1 MNKIYVAFVLAAGL
15 VIAGRTQAD
24 LKNMNNE
31 LDNSLSKSFSSG
43 NNATAG
49 NNATSAANAIATN
62 TNSSTEG
69 LVPVGPVTSPGC
81 SGIEVVGYGQANNA
95 PAAFPSS
102 NTVPTGFSTTPI
114 GGKLTVASL
123 SGSAIV
129 TNDFI
134 HNGVTIPDAAN
145 NGSYLLAGNLG
156 YCITDP
162 QKCQA
167 GTTTDFNVFY
177 DSTVGSFTI
186 ALLKE
191 PLGRVRLKA
200 ERFLMQTLGIAQG
213 DMCRLNYYVGTT
225 MYVNPHYDS
234 KNLGFSFCP
243 GATVLPQ

>member
-1 MNKIYVAFVLAAGL
+1 MNKKLITILGIIIIAA
-15 VIAGRTQAD
+15 VIIGFLFLRSGTQTTSTQHQ
-24 LKNMNNE
+24 
-31 LDNSLSKSFSSG
+31 NS
-43 NNATAG
+43 
-49 NNATSAANAIATN
+49 
-62 TNSSTEG
+62 
-69 LVPVGPVTSPGC
+69 
-81 SGIEVVGYGQANNA
+81 
-95 PAAFPSS
+95 AAFPSS
-102 NTVPTGFSTTPI
+102 TAVPTSFSTTPT
-114 GGKLTVASL
+114 GGGTLTIASL

-145 NGSYLLAGNLG
+145 NGRYLLAGNLG

-191 PLGRVRLKA
+191 PLGRVRLEA
-200 ERFLMQTLGIAQG
+200 EQFLMQTLGIAQG

-225 MYVNPHYDS
+225 SNVNPYYDS

-243 GATVLPQ
+243 GATALPQ

>member
-1 MNKIYVAFVLAAGL
+1 MGIAAVVSIGFL
-15 VIAGRTQAD
+15 FLRPGTQ
-24 LKNMNNE
+24 
-31 LDNSLSKSFSSG
+31 
-43 NNATAG
+43 TA
-49 NNATSAANAIATN
+49 
-62 TNSSTEG
+62 ST
-69 LVPVGPVTSPGC
+69 
-81 SGIEVVGYGQANNA
+81 QNQN

-102 NTVPTGFSTTPI
+102 NTIPSTSFSTNPTGGT
-114 GGKLTVASL
+114 LTVASL

-134 HNGVTIPDAAN
+134 HNGVTIPDTAN
-145 NGSYLLAGNLG
+145 AGRYLLAGNLG
-156 YCITDP
+156 YCLTNP

-191 PLGRVRLKA
+191 PLGRVRLEA
-200 ERFLMQTLGIAQG
+200 EQFLMQTLGISQG

-225 MYVNPHYDS
+225 SNVNPYYDS